1 MVVEAAEFLT
11 RSEEFG
17 KKNLRVLRGF
27 QKKELIGNFARKRA
41 CSPLLLDDSKST
53 VTSKSQKDWSK
64 KIRGERREKHSKWTV
79 M

>member
-1 MVVEAAEFLT
+1 MVGAAAFLI

-27 QKKELIGNFARKRA
+27 QKKRTDREFCTKKA
-41 CSPLLLDDSKST
+41 CSPLLLDDSKSK

-64 KIRGERREKHSKWTV
+64 KIRGERREKHSKWMV